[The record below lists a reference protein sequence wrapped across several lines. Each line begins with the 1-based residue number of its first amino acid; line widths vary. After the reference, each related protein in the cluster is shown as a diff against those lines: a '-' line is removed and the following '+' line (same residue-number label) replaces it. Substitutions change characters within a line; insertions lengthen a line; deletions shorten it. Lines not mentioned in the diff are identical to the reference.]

1 MNSANEVQV
10 GGDHYRSVYQHW
22 DWVTDLN
29 IHYLVACSTKYL
41 TRWCKKNGLE
51 DLEKSLHYMVKWMER
66 GMPGDFRLCC
76 AKPNATHDFLEINK
90 VGEEERVII
99 REIIILMH
107 TTDPTVWFERVK
119 PKLDALLANAQRAIQ
134 GQAMPAAT
142 LAPAKGA
149 TLAPALPCGGAGG
162 MAGQGNGA
170 RATAQS
176 QLSGLS
182 GMKHPFG
189 YDEEKE

>member
-1 MNSANEVQV
+1 MNSANEIQV

-41 TRWCKKNGLE
+41 TRWRKKNGLE

-76 AKPNATHDFLEINK
+76 AKPNATNDFLEINK

-119 PKLDALLANAQRAIQ
+119 PKLDALLANAQRAVQ

-170 RATAQS
+170 RATVQS
-176 QLSGLS
+176 QPSGLS
-182 GMKHPFG
+182 GMEHPFG
-189 YDEEKE
+189 YDEEME

>member
-1 MNSANEVQV
+1 MNSANEVQI
-10 GGDHYRSVYQHW
+10 GGDHYRSSYQHW
-22 DWVTDLN
+22 TWVTDLN
-29 IHYLVACSTKYL
+29 IHYLMGCATKYIL
-41 TRWCKKNGLE
+41 RWRKKNGVE
-51 DLEKSLHYMVKWMER
+51 DLQKSIHYIEKWIEEDL
-66 GMPGDFRLCC
+66 PGDFRLCC

-119 PKLDALLANAQRAIQ
+119 PKLDALLANAQKAIQ

-142 LAPAKGA
+142 LAPTKGA

-162 MAGQGNGA
+162 TVGQGNGA

-176 QLSGLS
+176 QPSGLS
-182 GMKHPFG
+182 GMEHPFG
-189 YDEEKE
+189 YDEEME